1 MADADIKDFTL
12 GTAKTIKADLIGG
25 KYYPGHINYDSA
37 GGEVVGTKTD
47 AKSTATDTTSVSA
60 MQVWKQVSA
69 SVQSLVT
76 GTVLAAGTALVGKVK
91 TKFINAAATALTR
104 PANTTPYSINDA
116 VSDNGT
122 AGSVTAKSVT
132 LSDVND
138 DTVTI
143 ERVRLATTDTGTQG
157 KAFRMYLYNSDPT
170 ANSGV
175 SGGDN
180 AAFSNKQAG
189 FIGCLSG
196 TFRTF
201 SDGAVAVLVPDEGSR
216 LVTAPTSGARTVFW
230 QLQTLD
236 AFTPSANS
244 TTFTPIFEGFQGA
257 A

>member
-1 MADADIKDFTL
+1 MTDNITTPIPASTKFKTKDAGSNGHMAGHVLYDEAEAEVLGRVTASPTANTVLARLKDIL
-12 GTAKTIKADLIGG
+12 
-25 KYYPGHINYDSA
+25 
-37 GGEVVGTKTD
+37 
-47 AKSTATDTTSVSA
+47 
-60 MQVWKQVSA
+60 
-69 SVQSLVT
+69 T
-76 GTVLAAGTALVGKVK
+76 GVVLAAGTNLIGKVK
-91 TKFINAAATALTR
+91 TKFIVATASALTR
-104 PANTTPYSINDA
+104 PANQTPYTANDA

-143 ERVRLATTDTGTQG
+143 ERVRLATNDTGAQG

-170 ANSGV
+170 ASSGV

-189 FIGCLSG
+189 FIGTLSG
-196 TFRTF
+196 TFTTF
-201 SDGAVAVLVPDEGSR
+201 SDGGVAVLVPDAGAR
-216 LVTAPTSGARTVFW
+216 IITTPTSGARTVFW

-236 AFTPSANS
+236 AFTSSANS
-244 TTFTPIFEGFQGA
+244 TTFTPTFEGFQGA

>member
-1 MADADIKDFTL
+1 MTDNVTTPIPASTIFKTKDSGAHGHL
-12 GTAKTIKADLIGG
+12 
-25 KYYPGHINYDSA
+25 PGHVIYDEA
-37 GGEVVGTKTD
+37 EGEILGRKTD
-47 AKSTATDTTSVSA
+47 AKSTATDTTAVNL
-60 MQVWKQVSA
+60 MQVQKQISA
-69 SVQSLVT
+69 SVQALVT

-91 TKFINAAATALTR
+91 TKFIVAAATALTR
-104 PANTTPYSINDA
+104 PANQTPYSANDA
-116 VSDNGT
+116 VSDNAT

-143 ERVRLATTDTGTQG
+143 ERVRLATTDTGAQG

-180 AAFSNKQAG
+180 SAFSNKQAG
-189 FIGCLSG
+189 FIGTLSG

-201 SDGAVAVLVPDEGSR
+201 SDGGVAVLVPDEGSR
-216 LVTAPTSGARTVFW
+216 LVTTPTSGAKTVFW

-236 AFTPSANS
+236 AFTSSANS
-244 TTFTPIFEGFQGA
+244 TTFTPTFEGFQGA